1 MGLTSFIIRRMLT
14 FIPTVIGVIL
24 ITYLI
29 AYAIPTDPVRAWV
42 GEKLLN
48 PQRLEEIRARY
59 KFNAPWYEQFSF
71 FVTQLFSGSLIDPVR
86 QQNVFT
92 EIGYRF
98 PVTVELA
105 IFGFI
110 FLVAIGIP
118 LGIVAAA
125 RKDTWIDTFVR
136 VFALF
141 GSSMPSFVLYY
152 FLILVFFVWTH
163 STFLAGIPFPSTQ
176 CTAMLADLPNRVP
189 VIGHLASY
197 IGAVPMFGAAMCGEW
212 GVVGDTFKRLWLPGL
227 ALGLLSGGFIARIVR
242 NSILDALG
250 SEYILFARARGLKK
264 LMVWNHALKN
274 AMVPIVTILGLQFG
288 GLLSGAI
295 IAETVFNIPGIGRYM
310 YDSIARLNFPVIIAG
325 TFLYGIIYV
334 TVNLIVDILYAVID
348 PRIRY

>member
-1 MGLTSFIIRRMLT
+1 
-14 FIPTVIGVIL
+14 
-24 ITYLI
+24 
-29 AYAIPTDPVRAWV
+29 
-42 GEKLLN
+42 
-48 PQRLEEIRARY
+48 
-59 KFNAPWYEQFSF
+59 
-71 FVTQLFSGSLIDPVR
+71 
-86 QQNVFT
+86 
-92 EIGYRF
+92 
-98 PVTVELA
+98 
-105 IFGFI
+105 
-110 FLVAIGIP
+110 
-118 LGIVAAA
+118 
-125 RKDTWIDTFVR
+125 
-136 VFALF
+136 
-141 GSSMPSFVLYY
+141 
-152 FLILVFFVWTH
+152 
-163 STFLAGIPFPSTQ
+163 
-176 CTAMLADLPNRVP
+176 
-189 VIGHLASY
+189 
-197 IGAVPMFGAAMCGEW
+197 MCGEW

-264 LMVWNHALKN
+264 LMVWSHALKN